1 MQGTNI
7 MKKSVTFISTNLLR
21 SLYGKE
27 LVLPLAATHIAERSV
42 IGHVPGD
49 KGDLIHQ
56 VLVLNNL
63 TPKEDIC
70 FLLYYYVAQ
79 L

>member
-1 MQGTNI
+1 M
-7 MKKSVTFISTNLLR
+7 STYLLR

-27 LVLPLAATHIAERSV
+27 LVLPLAATHVAERSV
-42 IGHVPGD
+42 IRHVPGD
-49 KGDLIHQ
+49 EGDLIHQ

-63 TPKEDIC
+63 TPKEDMR
-70 FLLYYYVAQ
+70 FLLYYYAAQ